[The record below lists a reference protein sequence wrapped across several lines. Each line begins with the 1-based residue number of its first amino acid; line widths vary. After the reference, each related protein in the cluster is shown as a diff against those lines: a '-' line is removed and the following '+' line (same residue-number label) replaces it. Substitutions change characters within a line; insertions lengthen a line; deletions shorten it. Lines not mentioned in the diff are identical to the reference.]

1 LQWIIC
7 SPFLLGILNKIEKDF
22 EMKFGVNTF
31 VWISPCTTEAIRDLT
46 PKVKA
51 MGFNILE
58 ISVENPLLI
67 DPKAAHEILEKNNLE
82 GIICGAFG
90 PDRNICSSDPKIR
103 ENAKS
108 YIRWLIDAANE
119 IESKVI
125 CGPMYSSVGK
135 EHLEDSES
143 RKNEWNLAVS
153 GIREMAD
160 YANQYGIKLAFEP
173 LNRFETDMINVVA
186 QGNKFIDD
194 IGRKNVGFHL
204 DTFHMHLEE
213 KNSADAIRQAG
224 DRIFHFHAC
233 ENDRGVPGTGQVHW
247 TKIAA
252 ALKEVK
258 YQGPVVIESFTN
270 QVKEIARA
278 VCIWREIAP
287 SQDAIADQGLKFLKT
302 ILA

>member
-1 LQWIIC
+1 VKEIAP
-7 SPFLLGILNKIEKDF
+7 S
-22 EMKFGVNTF
+22 
-31 VWISPCTTEAIRDLT
+31 
-46 PKVKA
+46 VKA
-51 MGFNILE
+51 MGFDILE
-58 ISVENPLLI
+58 ISAENPDLI
-67 DPKAAHEILEKNNLE
+67 DSKIANEILKENQLE

-90 PDRNICSSDPKIR
+90 PDRNICSQDPKIR

-108 YIRWLIDAANE
+108 YIRWLIDAASVIGSE
-119 IESKVI
+119 VI

-135 EHLEDSES
+135 DHLEDSES
-143 RKNEWNLAVS
+143 RNKEWDLAVS

-160 YANQYGIKLAFEP
+160 YGSATGVKLAIEP
-173 LNRFETDMINVVA
+173 LNRFETDMINVVS
-186 QGNKFIDD
+186 QGNKFIADV
-194 IGRKNVGFHL
+194 GRKNLGFHL

-213 KNSADAIRQAG
+213 KNSADAIRLAG

-247 TKIAA
+247 KEIAQ
-252 ALKEVK
+252 ALKEIN
-258 YQGPVVIESFTN
+258 YAGPVVIESFTS

-287 SQDAIADQGLKFLKT
+287 SQDAIAVQGLKFLKS